1 MSILFNADEVFEM
14 AIRTEENG
22 AAFYRKAAELHSDR
36 EEVKFLLG
44 LAEVE
49 DGHKKTFE
57 EMRDDLTA
65 KEKTGTVYDPNNEAV
80 LYLDAMA
87 DNSGGEGSPKVAD
100 SLTGQESMAEIL
112 GTAIELEKN
121 SILFYVGLLE
131 LVPER
136 LGQDKVRGIIK
147 EERAHVAELTK
158 ELRKHNA

>member
-1 MSILFNADEVFEM
+1 MGILFNADEVFEM

-22 AAFYRKAAELHSDR
+22 AAFYRRAAELHSDR
-36 EEVKFLLG
+36 EEVKFLLA

-49 DGHKKTFE
+49 DGHKKTFQ
-57 EMRDDLTA
+57 EMRAALA
-65 KEKTGTVYDPNNEAV
+65 VREKAGTVYDPNDEAV

-87 DNSGGEGSPKVAD
+87 DSSGGEGSPKVAD

-112 GTAIELEKN
+112 KKAIELEKN

-136 LGQDKVRGIIK
+136 LGREKVWGIIK
-147 EERAHVAELTK
+147 EERAHVAELVK